1 MLKITHK
8 LLGWLQYIQH
18 QNKFMRSV
26 LLIVFFSIWFLPNLH
41 SQFLTRERV
50 LNDENFDKKPWSFGY
65 FFGINRYDFNFDYTE
80 DRPDIFV
87 EQSYGFNVG
96 LLGNK
101 RITEYLDL
109 RIEPGLVYNARTL
122 FFTDIP
128 GEDND
133 QMRELNSTYIH
144 IPLLLKFS
152 TKRLNNFKPFV
163 VGGLSYSYNLSS
175 NEKNPDDNSAGQFRM
190 TSNTF
195 YYEVGFGI
203 DLYLPYFKFT
213 PSIRGVFALSDEL
226 VRDENPNSLY
236 TSQIEVMQ
244 SRGLFLNFTFQ

>member
-1 MLKITHK
+1 MRR
-8 LLGWLQYIQH
+8 LLLSAL
-18 QNKFMRSV
+18 F
-26 LLIVFFSIWFLPNLH
+26 IVFFLPTLH
-41 SQFLTRERV
+41 AQFLTRERV
-50 LNDENFDKKPWSFGY
+50 LNDENFDKKPWSWGY
-65 FFGINRYDFNFDYTE
+65 YFGINRYDFNFDYNE
-80 DRPDIFV
+80 QRPDIFV

-101 RITEYLDL
+101 RINDYLDL
-109 RIEPGLVYNARTL
+109 RLEPGLVYNGRNL
-122 FFTDIP
+122 IFTDIP

-133 QMRELNSTYIH
+133 RMRELNSTYIH

-152 TKRLNNFKPFV
+152 TKRLNNFKPFI
-163 VGGLSYSYNLSS
+163 VGGFSYSYNLSS

-190 TSNTF
+190 TNNTF

-203 DLYLPYFKFT
+203 DLYLPYFKFS

-236 TSQIEVMQ
+236 TSNIEVMQ
-244 SRGLFLNFTFQ
+244 SRGIFLNFTFQ

>member
-1 MLKITHK
+1 MLKTTHRP
-8 LLGWLQYIQH
+8 LGWPLFIQH
-18 QNKFMRSV
+18 QNKFMRTV
-26 LLIVFFSIWFLPNLH
+26 FLAIFFSVCFFPKIH
-41 SQFLTRERV
+41 AQFLTRERV
-50 LNDENFDKKPWSFGY
+50 LNDENFDKKPWSWGY
-65 FFGINRYDFNFDYTE
+65 YFGINRYDFNFDYNA

-101 RITEYLDL
+101 RINDYLDL

-133 QMRELNSTYIH
+133 RMRELNSTYIH

-152 TKRLNNFKPFV
+152 TKRLNNFKPFII
-163 VGGLSYSYNLSS
+163 GGLSYAYNLSS

-190 TSNTF
+190 TDNTF
-195 YYEVGFGI
+195 FYEVGFGI
-203 DLYLPYFKFT
+203 DLYLPYFKFS
-213 PSIRGVFALSDEL
+213 PSIRGVFSLTDEL

-244 SRGLFLNFTFQ
+244 SRGIFLNFTFQ